1 MRGGRVGCGDG
12 VGTHDWS
19 IGTCPGSGTFPGLRR
34 SQSRI
39 TSYGDGDPAV
49 GDGVGP
55 STANGAGAPA
65 SSVELQGGAG
75 SVTTLRAPAPP
86 RHPAPVT
93 AASSTE

>member
-19 IGTCPGSGTFPGLRR
+19 TPGTCPGSGTFPGLRR
-34 SQSRI
+34 NQSRI

-55 STANGAGAPA
+55 STANGAGAPV
-65 SSVELQGGAG
+65 SSVELQGAPAA
-75 SVTTLRAPAPP
+75 TLRAAAPP
-86 RHPAPVT
+86 RHPPR
-93 AASSTE
+93 